1 MNEKIVYAEI
11 DSVTE
16 QMRNDQNVLII
27 SDTGLFLV
35 CTKGTSKWYN
45 EKFYTVPV
53 EALKAY
59 QIKRNGNK
67 VFSPLFPS
75 K

>member
-1 MNEKIVYAEI
+1 MNEKIVFAEI
-11 DSVTE
+11 NSVTE
-16 QMRNDQNVLII
+16 QMRNDTNVLII

-35 CTKGTSKWYN
+35 CTKQTSKWYN
-45 EKFYTVPV
+45 EKFHTVPV
-53 EALKAY
+53 EAIKAY

-67 VFSPLFPS
+67 VYSPQFPS

>member
-1 MNEKIVYAEI
+1 MDEKLVYAEI

-16 QMRNDQNVLII
+16 QMRNDKNVLII

-53 EALKAY
+53 EAIKSY
-59 QIKRNGNK
+59 QIRRNGNK

>member
-1 MNEKIVYAEI
+1 MNEKIVCAEI
-11 DSVTE
+11 SSVTE
-16 QMRNDQNVLII
+16 QMRNDPNVLII

-35 CTKGTSKWYN
+35 CTKQASKWYN
-45 EKFYTVPV
+45 EKFHTVPA
-53 EALKAY
+53 EAIKTY

-67 VFSPLFPS
+67 VFSTQFPS